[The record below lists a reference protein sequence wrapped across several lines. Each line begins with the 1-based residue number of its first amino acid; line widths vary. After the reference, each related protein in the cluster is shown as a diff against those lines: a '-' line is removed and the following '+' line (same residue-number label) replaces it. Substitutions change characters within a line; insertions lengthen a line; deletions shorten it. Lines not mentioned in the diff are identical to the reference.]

1 MLNPNDLRRYR
12 ETIAKSVV
20 FEQLESG
27 DVDLILSSCRLLD
40 TAAGGFILTEGLPS
54 DGLYI
59 ILEGQ
64 IEFLLPEHAG
74 GGLRRPSRIR
84 LNVLGPGRCFG
95 EYGVNISEGTV
106 KLHLHKIYEK
116 LHVDG
121 RLALTLYAQG
131 KGLV

>member
-1 MLNPNDLRRYR
+1 SAPLTPLAPLRYSDRMIAALTAEFTRQRLAALNPNDLRRYR

-40 TAAGGFILTEGLPS
+40 TAAAGFILTEGLPS

-74 GGLRRPSRIR
+74 GGLRPPSRIR
-84 LNVLGPGRCFG
+84 LNVLGPGRC
-95 EYGVNISEGTV
+95 
-106 KLHLHKIYEK
+106 
-116 LHVDG
+116 
-121 RLALTLYAQG
+121 
-131 KGLV
+131 

>member
-40 TAAGGFILTEGLPS
+40 TAAGGFILIEGVPS

-74 GGLRRPSRIR
+74 GRTQAAESSSTQRAGVRPRPRRVWR
-84 LNVLGPGRCFG
+84 
-95 EYGVNISEGTV
+95 
-106 KLHLHKIYEK
+106 H
-116 LHVDG
+116 
-121 RLALTLYAQG
+121 
-131 KGLV
+131 